1 MWLAINDEKIS
12 LTQFSWDEQHALNG
26 TTVFYVKYDA
36 ATGLTV
42 FYVKYDAA
50 TGLTVFYVKYDAA
63 SLSRLNELRKTATKK
78 YGLINIS

>member
-50 TGLTVFYVKYDAA
+50 